1 MPLVPT
7 TAMIEAWN
15 NSGADDFKIK
25 DPNYSEF
32 TDEEWGVWKATN
44 ATKDWQAMIRA
55 SLDGRREEG

>member
-1 MPLVPT
+1 
-7 TAMIEAWN
+7 MIEAWN